1 MIPFQLVLWI
11 LQAVAAISVIIGGVN
26 ATDAGY
32 AFSDTGETSFF
43 DVFSTIGP
51 FLIAAACWFAQWWV
65 GKTFGLNSEIYQAV
79 VAFLAS
85 PSDPATRRRLLT
97 AVIEWLASQ
106 NKDKPAVLAKI
117 NELSEMLTPRW
128 APTVIDNT
136 PKV

>member
-11 LQAVAAISVIIGGVN
+11 LQAIAAISVIIGGVN

-32 AFSDTGETSFF
+32 AFSDTGETSFV

-97 AVIEWLASQ
+97 AVIEWLAAQ
-106 NKDKPAVLAKI
+106 NKDKPAVLTKI
-117 NELSEMLTPRW
+117 NELSELLTPRW
-128 APTVIDNT
+128 TPAVIDNT

>member
-51 FLIAAACWFAQWWV
+51 FLLAAACWFAQWWV
-65 GKTFGLNSEIYQAV
+65 GKTFGLNSELYKAV

-85 PSDPATRRRLLT
+85 PSDTANRRRLLM
-97 AVIEWLASQ
+97 AVIEWLAKENQ
-106 NKDKPAVLAKI
+106 DKPAVLAEI
-117 NELSEMLTPRW
+117 NKLSELMTPRW
-128 APTVIDNT
+128 APAVIDNT
-136 PKV
+136 PKA